1 MLNKQISSNLQRRSK
16 NTQEWITRQLS
27 DPYVKAAKY
36 HNFRCR
42 SAFKLIQI
50 NEKYKIINPG
60 NIVIDCGA
68 APGSWSQVA
77 AVECNSNQKRNKM
90 PIGTVIGID
99 LLNIFP
105 IEGVTFLNQSDFTTS
120 ETQNKIINLLNGE
133 KVDVVLSD
141 MAPNASG
148 IKSLDHEK
156 LIEMAYNVLKFA
168 VINSKVNSNCLI
180 KFWAGGR
187 LTEIENDMRRFY
199 SNVKYIKPDASRS
212 DSAEIYLLARFFK
225 GIKKIV

>member
-1 MLNKQISSNLQRRSK
+1 MLLIAVLLLVVGLKLQLLNVIPTKKVFYCNKFNIISEIYLNIK
-16 NTQEWITRQLS
+16 NYSCIL
-27 DPYVKAAKY
+27 
-36 HNFRCR
+36 
-42 SAFKLIQI
+42 
-50 NEKYKIINPG
+50 G
-60 NIVIDCGA
+60 
-68 APGSWSQVA
+68 
-77 AVECNSNQKRNKM
+77 NKM

-156 LIEMAYNVLKFA
+156 LIEMAYNVLK
-168 VINSKVNSNCLI
+168 
-180 KFWAGGR
+180 
-187 LTEIENDMRRFY
+187 
-199 SNVKYIKPDASRS
+199 
-212 DSAEIYLLARFFK
+212 
-225 GIKKIV
+225 